1 MKFMH
6 SVYNNYAPL
15 SFKNIWTLNANRAT
29 EYELR
34 NSNDFTVQFPRY
46 EGFKKYPLYS
56 FAKIWN
62 ESGDLRLYNNRVT
75 FCVALRDKL
84 LTELCPDEH

>member
-6 SVYNNYAPL
+6 SVYNNYAPQT
-15 SFKNIWTLNANRAT
+15 FKNIWTLNANRAT
-29 EYELR
+29 EYV
-34 NSNDFTVQFPRY
+34 TRY